1 MWIATPSSQGT
12 CTLYSLPVSRRFAN
26 GVRFAPES
34 GHRELS
40 ICPLSARN
48 GHRSTSVPPANCLA
62 LTKSSL
68 RHSGPLEMQLARRQF
83 LHLAGAAAV
92 LPVSHMARAQTF
104 PMRPITIVV
113 PFAAGGPT
121 DTIGRVV
128 AEGMRAPLGHPV
140 IIENVTGAAGSIGV
154 GRVVRAAADGYTI
167 SIGQWGSHVTNGAIY
182 ALPYDLLNDLA
193 PLCWIATGTPL
204 IVSRNTLP
212 AKNLRELIAWLRAN
226 PEKATQGTAGAG
238 GPQHIAGIY
247 FQKETATRFQFVPY
261 RGVAPAMQDMLA
273 GQLDFMIDQATNSL
287 PQVSAGKIRAYAVT
301 GKTRLAAAPDIPTV
315 DEAGLPGFY
324 VSIWQ
329 GLWVPKRTPQEI
341 VAKLNA
347 AVVAAL
353 ASPGVRQRFAEIV
366 QEIPPRE
373 QQTPEALGALQKAEI
388 EKWWPIIKAA
398 GIKPE

>member
-1 MWIATPSSQGT
+1 MKIWLLATTFTVILGTIGRAPAQVYPS
-12 CTLYSLPVSRRFAN
+12 
-26 GVRFAPES
+26 
-34 GHRELS
+34 
-40 ICPLSARN
+40 
-48 GHRSTSVPPANCLA
+48 
-62 LTKSSL
+62 
-68 RHSGPLEMQLARRQF
+68 
-83 LHLAGAAAV
+83 
-92 LPVSHMARAQTF
+92 
-104 PMRPITIVV
+104 RPITMVV

-121 DTIGRVV
+121 DVIGRIV
-128 AEGMRAPLGHPV
+128 AEGMRASLGQPI
-140 IIENVTGAAGSIGV
+140 IIENVTGAGGSIGV
-154 GRVVRAAADGYTI
+154 GRVVRAAPDGYTI

-193 PLCWIATGTPL
+193 PLAWIATGTPL

-212 AKNLRELIAWLRAN
+212 AKDLSGLIAWLKAN
-226 PEKATQGTAGAG
+226 PGKASQGTAGAG
-238 GPQHIAGIY
+238 SPQHIAGIY

-261 RGVAPAMQDMLA
+261 RGVAPAIQDLVA

-329 GLWVPKRTPQEI
+329 GLWLPKRTPQDI
-341 VAKLNA
+341 IAKLNA

-353 ASPGVRQRFAEIV
+353 ATQKVHQRFTEIV
-366 QEIPPRE
+366 QEIPSRE
-373 QQTPEALGALQKAEI
+373 QQTPDALGALQRAEI

-398 GIKPE
+398 GIKAE

>member
-1 MWIATPSSQGT
+1 MKLPRRNF
-12 CTLYSLPVSRRFAN
+12 LY
-26 GVRFAPES
+26 
-34 GHRELS
+34 
-40 ICPLSARN
+40 
-48 GHRSTSVPPANCLA
+48 LA
-62 LTKSSL
+62 
-68 RHSGPLEMQLARRQF
+68 
-83 LHLAGAAAV
+83 AGAVA
-92 LPVSHMARAQTF
+92 LPAMSRMAWAQAYPT
-104 PMRPITIVV
+104 RPITMIV

-121 DTIGRVV
+121 DVIGRVV
-128 AEGMRAPLGHPV
+128 AEGMRASLGQPI
-140 IIENVTGAAGSIGV
+140 IIENVTGAGGSIGV
-154 GRVVRAAADGYTI
+154 GRVVRAAPDGYTI

-193 PLCWIATGTPL
+193 PLALIATGTPL

-212 AKNLRELIAWLRAN
+212 AKDLSGLIAWLKAN
-226 PEKATQGTAGAG
+226 PDKASQGTAGAG
-238 GPQHIAGIY
+238 SPQHIAGIY

-261 RGVAPAMQDMLA
+261 RGVAPAMQDLLA

-301 GKTRLAAAPDIPTV
+301 SKTRLTAAPDIPTV

-324 VSIWQ
+324 ISIWQ
-329 GLWVPKRTPQEI
+329 GLWLPRRTPQDI

-353 ASPGVRQRFAEIV
+353 ATPKVHQRFAEIV
-366 QEIPPRE
+366 QEVPSRD
-373 QQTPEALGALQKAEI
+373 QQTPEVLGALQKAEI

>member
-1 MWIATPSSQGT
+1 MK
-12 CTLYSLPVSRRFAN
+12 LP
-26 GVRFAPES
+26 
-34 GHRELS
+34 H
-40 ICPLSARN
+40 
-48 GHRSTSVPPANCLA
+48 
-62 LTKSSL
+62 
-68 RHSGPLEMQLARRQF
+68 RRQF
-83 LHLAGAAAV
+83 LHLAAGAAA
-92 LPVSHMARAQTF
+92 LPLASHVARAQTF
-104 PMRPITIVV
+104 PTRPITMVV

-121 DTIGRVV
+121 DVIGRVV
-128 AEGMRAPLGHPV
+128 AEGMRALLGQPI
-140 IIENVTGAAGSIGV
+140 IIENVTGAGGTIGV
-154 GRVVRAAADGYTI
+154 GRVVRAAPDGYTI

-193 PLCWIATGTPL
+193 PLALIATGTPL

-212 AKNLRELIAWLRAN
+212 AKDLSGLIAWLKAN
-226 PEKATQGTAGAG
+226 PDKASQGTAGAG
-238 GPQHIAGIY
+238 SPQHIAGIY

-261 RGVAPAMQDMLA
+261 RGVAPAMQDLVA

-301 GKTRLAAAPDIPTV
+301 SKTRLTAAPDIPTV

-324 VSIWQ
+324 ISIWQ
-329 GLWVPKRTPQEI
+329 GLWLPRRTPQDI

-353 ASPGVRQRFAEIV
+353 ATPKVHQRFAEIV
-366 QEIPPRE
+366 QEVPSRD
-373 QQTPEALGALQKAEI
+373 QQTPEVLGALQKAEI